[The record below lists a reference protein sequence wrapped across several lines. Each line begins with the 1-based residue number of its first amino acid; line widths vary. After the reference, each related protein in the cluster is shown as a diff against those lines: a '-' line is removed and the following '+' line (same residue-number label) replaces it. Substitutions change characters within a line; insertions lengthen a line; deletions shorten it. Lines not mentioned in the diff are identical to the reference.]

1 MKKFMSTQQFI
12 NGLAMA
18 WLNSLETRARLV
30 LVLVL
35 VLRPMFGHFANGSQI
50 LYNLW

>member
-1 MKKFMSTQQFI
+1 MKKFMPTQQFI

-35 VLRPMFGHFANGSQI
+35 RPMFGHFANGSQI